1 MNVALAKSET
11 VKSGKALAIGETFA
25 EAQARLPGSGDVTKR
40 RQAAYETFERQ
51 GLPHRRIEDWKYT
64 DLRVLLRDVAPLSQ
78 SPDEAALALAKSA
91 LASLGISDTHKL
103 VIVDGMFAPGLSDD
117 AILAGVSVKSLRN
130 ILNDTSVEARAD
142 LLLSRVDDPI
152 IALNAAFTTD
162 GFIVD
167 VAEGAAPDKLIHIVH
182 IATRSATSAFTRS
195 LLKVGAK
202 AKATIVES
210 FLGTDSAAGYQ
221 VHDTTVLWVGDDA
234 DVQHVRILD
243 DAADAANI
251 ASAIVTLG
259 ARCVFNTFSMTIGS
273 GVSRYQSFITLAGE
287 NTSLATNSIHLL
299 RRQQHGDCSFV
310 IDHAVPNCISRETFR
325 AVLDDRAR
333 SVFQGKIVVRQKAQ
347 KTDGKMMSRAL
358 LLSDDAEMDNKP
370 ELEIFAD
377 DVQCGHGA
385 TVGALDDSLL
395 FYLRARGLNEKQA
408 QALLIQAFV
417 GEAIESIANEA
428 LRELVVATAERWLEA
443 RA

>member
-1 MNVALAKSET
+1 MNLALAKKT
-11 VKSGKALAIGETFA
+11 IGDALDGTFA
-25 EAQARLPGSGDVTKR
+25 AAREQLPGSDRVVEI
-40 RQAAYETFERQ
+40 RQRAFDEFATR
-51 GLPHRRIEDWKYT
+51 GLPTRRVEDYKYT
-64 DLRVLLRDVAPLSQ
+64 DLRVLLRDVAPLAQ
-78 SPDEAALALAKSA
+78 APDDAALAQAKA
-91 LASLGISDTHKL
+91 AVATLGIADTHKL
-103 VIVDGMFAPGLSDD
+103 VIVDGVYASDLSDT
-117 AILAGVSVKSLRN
+117 ATLVGVSVKSLRDV
-130 ILNDTSVEARAD
+130 LNDASVEARAD
-142 LLLSRVDDPI
+142 LLLSRVDDPM

-162 GFIVD
+162 GFVVD
-167 VAEGAAPDKLIHIVH
+167 VAEGSSPAKPIHIIHV
-182 IATRSATSAFTRS
+182 ATRKATSAFTRS
-195 LLKVGAK
+195 LIKVNAK
-202 AKATIVES
+202 SRATLVES
-210 FLGTDSAAGYQ
+210 FIGTEGAAGYQ
-221 VHDTTVLWVGDDA
+221 VHDTAVIWVGDDA

-259 ARCVFNTFSMTIGS
+259 ARCNFNTFSMTIGS

-287 NTSLATNSIHLL
+287 HTNLATNSIHLL

-310 IDHAVPNCISRETFR
+310 IEHAVPHCMSRETFR

-333 SVFQGKIVVRQKAQ
+333 SVFQGKIIVKQLAQ

-395 FYLRARGLNEKQA
+395 FYLRARGLTEKQA

-428 LRELVVATAERWLEA
+428 LRDLVIASAEQWLED
-443 RA
+443 RG

>member
-1 MNVALAKSET
+1 MNVALAKNTIET
-11 VKSGKALAIGETFA
+11 TIGEALDGTFA
-25 EAQARLPGSGDVTKR
+25 AAREQLPGSGRVVEI
-40 RQAAYETFERQ
+40 RQRAFDDFVKQ
-51 GLPHRRIEDWKYT
+51 GLPTRRVEDFKYT
-64 DLRVLLRDVAPLSQ
+64 DLRVLLRDVAPLAPA
-78 SPDEAALALAKSA
+78 PDAAALSRARTAVE
-91 LASLGISDTHKL
+91 SLGFPDTHKL
-103 VIVDGMFAPGLSDD
+103 VVVDGVYAPDLSDTSTE
-117 AILAGVSVKSLRN
+117 AGVSVRSLRD
-130 ILNDTSVEARAD
+130 ILDNPAVEASAD
-142 LLLSRVDDPI
+142 LLLSRVVDPMI
-152 IALNAAFTTD
+152 SLNAAFTTD
-162 GFIVD
+162 GFVID
-167 VAEGAAPDKLIHIVH
+167 VAEGAAPVKPIHILHV
-182 IATRSATSAFTRS
+182 ATRKSAGAFTRS
-195 LLKVGAK
+195 LIKVNAK
-202 AKATIVES
+202 ARATIVES
-210 FLGTDSAAGYQ
+210 FLAAQGAGAYQ
-221 VHDTTVLWVGDDA
+221 VHDTAVIWVGDDT

-259 ARCVFNTFSMTIGS
+259 ARCKFNTFSMTIGS

-287 NTSLATNSIHLL
+287 NTTLSTNSIHLL
-299 RRQQHGDCSFV
+299 RRQQHGDCTFV
-310 IDHAVPNCISRETFR
+310 IDHAVPNCTSRESFR

-333 SVFQGKIVVRQKAQ
+333 SVFQGKIIVKPQAQ

-417 GEAIESIANEA
+417 GEAIESIADES
-428 LRELVVATAERWLEA
+428 LRDLVIASAERWLEA